1 MVPDLLNVSQVSKLW
16 NFVSCHD
23 LLWKRVSLK
32 NCYLTDYDGLF
43 KKMLKHRTQELVI
56 EDTALFIPD
65 GMSPNVFWR
74 KIFKRI
80 KKIITLKKIKLH
92 NCPINSVLKIS
103 IAAPQ
108 LKSFSSSHLFRG
120 KVNLAPLT
128 LMNNLEELNL
138 KGADSPIYLTS
149 VHSMQNLISLRS
161 LSMKKIR
168 NLSEVVSFLPI
179 ELSSLDLSW
188 LYKDHYASGRHKNHK
203 MNLSSL
209 SKLVNLKNLCLSN
222 EAKLS
227 ISLINT
233 TFLKFLNKIE
243 CLKLDKIY
251 SEDLLDHLPPGLKSL
266 TFDWN
271 AFQLDLKFLLKLL
284 FLSALTVKNYNAH
297 ISLMNVCSFYSL
309 KHLTS
314 LTFKGVNNLKELED
328 CLPSSLKF
336 LKLGDCYSLSSNFTT
351 NTIPTLINLNRLELE
366 NGLSRFQTN
375 DLLNVIAVM
384 PNVTHLSLINM
395 DITSG
400 FRESLS
406 RCTYL
411 QSLHISPYCSH
422 DLDSLSVHQRII
434 YSVDTLKDSL
444 KSFNLGF
451 DCRFLDV
458 PNCIDDQMVQVLTWN
473 RPTREDDISI
483 SFVNTECSCVQ
494 PCPYLLHIIM
504 VPIDVIE
511 KELFPECLPK
521 TKAWITK
528 SGLLGIYPD
537 GKRGCVSGG
546 DYSEKF
552 KVVRLSFYHEF
563 YTFCKYW

>member
-1 MVPDLLNVSQVSKLW
+1 MDEAVSSTQSSDFLDELSKSEDHCQIKTILEDDNAAFVILLKTFEYLMVPDLLNVSQVSKLW

-65 GMSPNVFWR
+65 
-74 KIFKRI
+74 
-80 KKIITLKKIKLH
+80 
-92 NCPINSVLKIS
+92 
-103 IAAPQ
+103 
-108 LKSFSSSHLFRG
+108 
-120 KVNLAPLT
+120 
-128 LMNNLEELNL
+128 
-138 KGADSPIYLTS
+138 
-149 VHSMQNLISLRS
+149 
-161 LSMKKIR
+161 
-168 NLSEVVSFLPI
+168 
-179 ELSSLDLSW
+179 
-188 LYKDHYASGRHKNHK
+188 
-203 MNLSSL
+203 
-209 SKLVNLKNLCLSN
+209 
-222 EAKLS
+222 
-227 ISLINT
+227 
-233 TFLKFLNKIE
+233 
-243 CLKLDKIY
+243 
-251 SEDLLDHLPPGLKSL
+251 
-266 TFDWN
+266 
-271 AFQLDLKFLLKLL
+271 
-284 FLSALTVKNYNAH
+284 
-297 ISLMNVCSFYSL
+297 
-309 KHLTS
+309 
-314 LTFKGVNNLKELED
+314 GVNNLKELED